1 MYRRKAYE
9 KTLMEIINELMKMKD
24 DEKFCKAEY
33 DAVQD
38 YCCKKDFQ
46 LSKEERKIIH
56 DIGLEK
62 SFLFW
67 MESQGKRIGYQV
79 VYEHK
84 DYLLSA
90 GNPQIFPEKEIAEK
104 YRKNYLKY
112 PWANLDLFLQEVVY
126 DGKDLK
132 ERQEYHGKKVCN
144 MDWYYGIGALE
155 TGDLVDSDIVDLII
169 NCLPPACMRSDC
181 TQLGEPTD
189 HRMDRQQLRPVFA
202 TFRRI
207 EGDIW
212 EFCGSCFQGENVERG
227 VETPYC

>member
-1 MYRRKAYE
+1 MQ
-9 KTLMEIINELMKMKD
+9 KTLMKIINELMKMKD

-67 MESQGKRIGYQV
+67 IESQGKLIGYQV

-84 DYLLSA
+84 GYLLSA

-112 PWANLDLFLQEVVY
+112 PWANRDLFLQEVVY

-144 MDWYYGIGALE
+144 MEWYCGIGALE
-155 TGDLVDSDIVDLII
+155 IGDLVDASIVDQII

-189 HRMDRQQLRPVFA
+189 HRMDKGQLKPVFA
-202 TFRRI
+202 TFRKV
-207 EGDIW
+207 EDNIW
-212 EFCGSCFQGENVERG
+212 KFCGSCFQGENVER
-227 VETPYC
+227 

>member
-1 MYRRKAYE
+1 MQ
-9 KTLMEIINELMKMKD
+9 KTLMKIINELMKMKD

-84 DYLLSA
+84 GYLLSA

-112 PWANLDLFLQEVVY
+112 PWANRDLFLQEVVY

-132 ERQEYHGKKVCN
+132 ERQEYHEKKVCN
-144 MDWYYGIGALE
+144 MEWYCGIGALE
-155 TGDLVDSDIVDLII
+155 IGDLVDASIVDQII

-189 HRMDRQQLRPVFA
+189 HRMDKGQLKPVFA
-202 TFRRI
+202 TFRKV
-207 EGDIW
+207 EDNIW
-212 EFCGSCFQGENVERG
+212 KFCGSCFQGESVER
-227 VETPYC
+227 